1 MTPLIETVGLAKH
14 FSLGGIFQRERK
26 VVRAVDDVDL
36 KIRSGEIL
44 ALVGESGSGKST
56 FGRVIVGLTPPT
68 AGKVIFEGN
77 NLYQGF
83 SNEKAT
89 RRQLQIIFQDALAS
103 LNPRKTVAETL
114 RQPFE
119 VHTELNGEKL
129 REEVSSLVRM
139 VGLTPPEMFADR
151 YPHELSGGQ
160 RQRVVIARAIALR
173 PKFVVADEP
182 VSQLDVSIRA
192 QILKL
197 IVRLQRELKL
207 TYLLISHDLPTIRT
221 IADRV
226 AIMYLGRVVEEGT
239 VEQVFDS
246 PQHPYTQILLG
257 STPIPDPRLARQRK
271 RIIPKGE
278 PVSAIDV
285 PSGCR
290 FRTRCPYAF
299 EPCISSDPKLIDCGS
314 EHKVACHLTRPGKSE
329 SYAA

>member
-1 MTPLIETVGLAKH
+1 MNPLIETVGLAKH

-56 FGRVIVGLTPPT
+56 FGRVIVGLIPPT
-68 AGKVIFEGN
+68 AGKVIFEGS
-77 NLYQGF
+77 NLYQGLL
-83 SNEKAT
+83 NEKAT

-103 LNPRKTVAETL
+103 LNPRKTVVETL

-119 VHTELNGEKL
+119 VHTELKGEKL
-129 REEVSSLVRM
+129 HEEVSSLLRM

-160 RQRVVIARAIALR
+160 RQRIVIARAIALR
-173 PKFVVADEP
+173 PKFIVADEP

-197 IVRLQRELKL
+197 IVSLQQDLKL

-226 AIMYLGRVVEEGT
+226 AIMYLGRIVEEGT
-239 VEQVFDS
+239 VEQVFNS
-246 PQHPYTQILLG
+246 PQHPYTQVLLS
-257 STPIPDPRLARQRK
+257 STPIPDPKLARQRK
-271 RIIPKGE
+271 RIILRGE
-278 PVSAIDV
+278 PVSAIDA

-299 EPCISSDPKLIDCGS
+299 ELCVTDDPKLIDHGS
-314 EHKVACHLTRPGKSE
+314 EHKIACHLTNSGKSE
-329 SYAA
+329 PYAA